1 MTQIQADVRFQL
13 VWVVQ
18 VHCTMNSKLPRKKQ
32 ATTNGYADVPSG
44 WINERIDE
52 WRRCGLQLK

>member
-44 WINERIDE
+44 
-52 WRRCGLQLK
+52 